1 MAKLSD
7 VAAKVADREARLAER
22 LAAWK
27 RPRTKAAR
35 EKARA
40 ERVAEARA
48 WMREGSR

>member
-7 VAAKVADREARLAER
+7 VAAKVADREAR